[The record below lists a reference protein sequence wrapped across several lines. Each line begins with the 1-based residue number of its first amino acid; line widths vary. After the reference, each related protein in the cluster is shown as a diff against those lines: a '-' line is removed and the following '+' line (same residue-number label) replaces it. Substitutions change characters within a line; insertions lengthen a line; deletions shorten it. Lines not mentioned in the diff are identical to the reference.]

1 MNTTAGKLQSPAGK
15 TPMQSLEIQSFS
27 YEERASVLP
36 LLTTSFADCGGWVID
51 RKTLSPTT
59 VAFRIEIQLS
69 GILDLYV
76 AILSAGVELTRAGHL
91 ALTDLCTCRK
101 YLRFSADLG
110 QVVALRIEV
119 SFLEDVTLHSL
130 LTTLAPPA

>member
-1 MNTTAGKLQSPAGK
+1 
-15 TPMQSLEIQSFS
+15 MQSLDIQSFS

-76 AILSAGVELTRAGHL
+76 AILSSGVELTRAAHL
-91 ALTDLCTCRK
+91 GLTDLCTCRK
-101 YLRFSADLG
+101 YLRLSADLG

-119 SFLEDVTLHSL
+119 SFLEDLTLHSL